1 MKQLRKS
8 TGVFLYV
15 TKQTKT
21 TTSAPIDTPVD
32 TTVDP
37 HEFDCGL
44 KPLPD
49 NLMTTICLI
58 CCGKCVHN
66 SCIKPKVFQSMKKK
80 KIQNLILQ
88 WKILRLLTEKV
99 WEKVRFVIVR
109 TQSTIPMSNWKY

>member
-44 KPLPD
+44 K
-49 NLMTTICLI
+49 
-58 CCGKCVHN
+58 VHN

-88 WKILRLLTEKV
+88 WKILRLLTEK
-99 WEKVRFVIVR
+99 E
-109 TQSTIPMSNWKY
+109 